1 MSEKFQD
8 RYRVKSARLS
18 EYDYSQPWAY
28 FVTICTQNRRPW
40 FGNVDDGEMKFSEIG
55 KIVRECWE
63 SIPEHFSNIRPD
75 EFAVMPNHLHG
86 IIEILS
92 CRDGACPV
100 STESEDAKKPPTLS
114 TTVGSFK
121 STCARRIHGAYPDS
135 GFAWQPRFYD
145 HVIQN
150 DESLRMIRE
159 YIQINPSEWG
169 KDEENPENFLQR

>member
-18 EYDYSQPWAY
+18 EYDYSQPGAY
-28 FVTICTQNRRPW
+28 FVTICTEDHRPW
-40 FGNVDDGEMKFSEIG
+40 FGDIVEGRMALSEIG

-75 EFAVMPNHLHG
+75 EFVVMPNHLHG
-86 IIEILS
+86 IVEILP
-92 CRDGACPV
+92 CRDGACTV

-114 TTVGSFK
+114 TIVGSFK
-121 STCARRIHGAYPDS
+121 SACARRIHGAYPDS

-145 HVIQN
+145 HVIRN
-150 DESLRMIRE
+150 EESLRSIRE
-159 YIQINPSEWG
+159 YVRKNPTQWQF
-169 KDEENPENFLQR
+169 DEENPENRQ